1 MCCFSFLGSTSI
13 IGYVL
18 LKRAW
23 FEREVNLREIWNLVI
38 LNIAVD
44 PMNVKVNLI
53 TENVR
58 AANIFFLVFG
68 ESRLSL

>member
-1 MCCFSFLGSTSI
+1 M
-13 IGYVL
+13 
-18 LKRAW
+18 
-23 FEREVNLREIWNLVI
+23 REIWNLVI

-53 TENVR
+53 SENVR
-58 AANIFFLVFG
+58 AANVFFLVFG

>member
-1 MCCFSFLGSTSI
+1 MKINIFLM
-13 IGYVL
+13 
-18 LKRAW
+18 KRAW

-58 AANIFFLVFG
+58 AANIFFLVFR